1 MNVGTILLYVSL
13 VTVWSAAV
21 LMFAGRTKLSVTL
34 TRITAAL
41 VTLLVLLLAYAFVVL
56 DFSLY
61 TVWLHSSAELSVFYR
76 LAAILIGQ
84 EGTYLVWAWLTIL
97 VVLQHMEMRGVHNK
111 SAQLANAYALVG
123 CAFLLVLTFTM
134 NPFKSIFLTA
144 GASLPT
150 SGNGLNPMLVDILM
164 PLHIFSTFAAYAF
177 TIIPAAVSL
186 AYFTRREKMSNIQDY
201 LRFSWLF
208 LSISMIA
215 GGIWA
220 NRLLGWTG
228 YWQWDPIQSITLA
241 IWLLLT
247 AALHGD
253 SRFKMGRYG
262 RLFPFACI
270 LVFVGCVYATLVA
283 RCDAYG
289 SIHSF
294 PGTPTWWMLVIFM
307 AIILVFSLI
316 LIVRSSVDH
325 QARHQQIY
333 QAFEPYNTFDFTVV
347 TLIAMAFVA
356 VWGPT
361 VHVIFW
367 LIGLDIFLPPI
378 YYNALFYL
386 PIIFLTYLTGICILY
401 KKVENRLL
409 AYVVIIY
416 LAFSIILAFVVPY
429 SPHTI
434 TPSTSVS
441 HMENLLGSISVMS
454 YIPAFFF
461 VAGSLI
467 YKTIIDLKVKN
478 KLVSLYLTGSNL
490 IHAGFI
496 LVIMGAIISTSFAT
510 TYHFSYDLDEKNI
523 LKENEDVGI
532 RFLDFKV
539 EPVGSEWFQIV
550 DLEVIDDGTY
560 ITSTVFYKSRQF
572 GLISRPAVRYGL
584 FSDIQVGFMG
594 SVPHQIDLESIE
606 VSVKKQ
612 PFVSLSRCGWVF
624 MIMGLLFIFMSNI
637 MQKRR
642 RAGPE

>member
-1 MNVGTILLYVSL
+1 MLLYVSL
-13 VTVWSAAV
+13 VTAWSAAV
-21 LMFAGRTKLSVTL
+21 LMFAGRTKLSIIF

-97 VVLQHMEMRGVHNK
+97 VVLYNMEMRGVHNK
-111 SAQLANAYALVG
+111 SAELANAYALVG

-134 NPFKSIFLTA
+134 EPFKSIFLTT

-164 PLHIFSTFAAYAF
+164 PLHIFSTFVAYAF
-177 TIIPAAVSL
+177 TIVPAAISL
-186 AYFTRREKMSNIQDY
+186 AYFTRMEKMADIRNY
-201 LRFSWLF
+201 LRLSWLF
-208 LSISMIA
+208 LTIGMVA

-228 YWQWDPIQSITLA
+228 YWQWDPIQSTTLA

-253 SRFKMGRYG
+253 RRFKTGKYG
-262 RLFPFACI
+262 RLFPIACI
-270 LVFVGCVYATLVA
+270 LAFVGCVYTTLVA
-283 RCDAYG
+283 RSDVYG

-307 AIILVFSLI
+307 AIILVFLLI
-316 LIVRSSVDH
+316 LIVRQGPPSHKASVDMQH
-325 QARHQQIY
+325 
-333 QAFEPYNTFDFTVV
+333 AFEPHNTFDFTI
-347 TLIAMAFVA
+347 LILITMALIA

-367 LIGLDIFLPPI
+367 LIGLDIFLPAI
-378 YYNALFYL
+378 YYNALFYM
-386 PIIFLTYLTGICILY
+386 PIIFLTYLTGICTLY
-401 KKVENRLL
+401 KKVENKLL
-409 AYVVIIY
+409 ANVVIIY

-429 SPHTI
+429 SPHTV
-434 TPSTSVS
+434 TPSTSGS
-441 HMENLLGSISVMS
+441 HLENILGSISVMS
-454 YIPAFFF
+454 YLPAFFF
-461 VAGSLI
+461 VIGCLI
-467 YKTIIDLKVKN
+467 YKMIIDLKVKN
-478 KLVSLYLTGSNL
+478 KSVFLYLTGVNL
-490 IHAGFI
+490 IHAGFV
-496 LVIMGAIISTSFAT
+496 LVVLGAIVSTSFAT
-510 TYHFSYDLDEKNI
+510 TYHFSYNLDEKNV
-523 LKENEDVGI
+523 LKENEDLGI

-550 DLEVIDDGTY
+550 DMEVIDDGTY
-560 ITSTVFYKSRQF
+560 TTSSVFYKSRQF

-584 FSDIQVGFMG
+584 FSDIQVQFMG
-594 SVPHQIDLESIE
+594 SVPHQIDLESIK

-612 PFVSLSRCGWVF
+612 PFVSLSRIGWVLL
-624 MIMGLLFIFMSNI
+624 IMGLMLVLMSDI
-637 MQKRR
+637 MRKRR
-642 RAGPE
+642 RADSE